1 IPARS
6 ATGAICTAAMP
17 PSAAA
22 SAAAAR
28 MAARR
33 AASLRAT
40 FSVRRYAMGN
50 QPRRQQMNYDS
61 GRSNRL
67 PWPHRAPGGIVARK
81 STDKPNG
88 RTHARIAVALGLD
101 RASCRRGGPGCRAG
115 EDPRELDRG
124 AVGLDA
130 VAPGEAGAD
139 EEQRQDLSV

>member
-1 IPARS
+1 
-6 ATGAICTAAMP
+6 MP

-88 RTHARIAVALGLD
+88 RTHARIAVALALTVLLAAGAAQGAEPVKI
-101 RASCRRGGPGCRAG
+101 RASWI
-115 EDPRELDRG
+115 
-124 AVGLDA
+124 V
-130 VAPGEAGAD
+130 
-139 EEQRQDLSV
+139 